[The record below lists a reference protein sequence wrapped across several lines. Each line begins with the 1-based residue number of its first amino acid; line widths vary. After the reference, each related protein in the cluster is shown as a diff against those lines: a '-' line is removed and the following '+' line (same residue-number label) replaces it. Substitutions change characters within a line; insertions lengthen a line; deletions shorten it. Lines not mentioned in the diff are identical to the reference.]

1 MENSS
6 ISTQPY
12 PTTFSQTTSYF
23 YSYPRKEKQM
33 TCLIHAKSK
42 NQTIIASD
50 SWSSSKDNN
59 HIIQKIIVNKN
70 FPLIIASAGENSAR
84 YKDGHVESILDYMFY
99 CANYY
104 NGKNIEECIKK
115 LLKLTKQFLCDMSL
129 QNTNEKLVQYYI
141 CYYDIKKRKIISKAY
156 EIIKNN
162 IQTFVIYIPD
172 SLAYHSFGV
181 YSYVINKSFKDYSND
196 AIDIKEK
203 VFADINKQIDLEK
216 EVPKDFRRVGGP
228 IQWASISKDGVLSH
242 GVEYI

>member
-1 MENSS
+1 MS
-6 ISTQPY
+6 
-12 PTTFSQTTSYF
+12 
-23 YSYPRKEKQM
+23 
-33 TCLIHAKSK
+33 CLIHAKSK

-50 SWSSSKDNN
+50 SWSSSNDNN

-84 YKDGHVESILDYMFY
+84 YKDGHVESILDYMSY

-141 CYYDIKKRKIISKAY
+141 CYYDSEKKKIVSKAY

-162 IQTFVIYIPD
+162 IQTFIIYIPD

-181 YSYVINKSFKDYSND
+181 YSYVINKSFKDYSNN

-242 GVEYI
+242 GVE

>member
-1 MENSS
+1 MN
-6 ISTQPY
+6 
-12 PTTFSQTTSYF
+12 
-23 YSYPRKEKQM
+23 
-33 TCLIHAKSK
+33 CLIHAKSK

-84 YKDGHVESILDYMFY
+84 YKDGHVESILDYMSY

-115 LLKLTKQFLCDMSL
+115 LLKLTKQFLYDMSL

-156 EIIKNN
+156 EIIKKN

-228 IQWASISKDGVLSH
+228 IQWASISKDGTLSH

>member
-1 MENSS
+1 MS
-6 ISTQPY
+6 
-12 PTTFSQTTSYF
+12 
-23 YSYPRKEKQM
+23 
-33 TCLIHAKSK
+33 CLIHAKSK

-50 SWSSSKDNN
+50 SWSSSNDNN

-84 YKDGHVESILDYMFY
+84 YKDGHVESILDYMSY

-141 CYYDIKKRKIISKAY
+141 CYYDSEKKKIVSKAY

-162 IQTFVIYIPD
+162 IQTFIIYIPD

-181 YSYVINKSFKDYSND
+181 YSYVINKSFKDYSNN

-228 IQWASISKDGVLSH
+228 IQWASISKDGTLSH
-242 GVEYI
+242 GVE

>member
-1 MENSS
+1 
-6 ISTQPY
+6 
-12 PTTFSQTTSYF
+12 
-23 YSYPRKEKQM
+23 M

-84 YKDGHVESILDYMFY
+84 YKDGHVESILDYMSY

-115 LLKLTKQFLCDMSL
+115 LLKLTKQFLYDMSL

>member
-1 MENSS
+1 MS
-6 ISTQPY
+6 
-12 PTTFSQTTSYF
+12 
-23 YSYPRKEKQM
+23 
-33 TCLIHAKSK
+33 CLIHAKSK

-50 SWSSSKDNN
+50 SWSSSNDNN

-84 YKDGHVESILDYMFY
+84 YKDGHVESILDYMSY

-141 CYYDIKKRKIISKAY
+141 CYYDSEKKKIVSKAY

-162 IQTFVIYIPD
+162 IQTFIIYIPD

-181 YSYVINKSFKDYSND
+181 YSYVINKSFKDYSNN

-228 IQWASISKDGVLSH
+228 IQWASISKDGTLTH
-242 GVEYI
+242 GVE

>member
-1 MENSS
+1 MS
-6 ISTQPY
+6 
-12 PTTFSQTTSYF
+12 
-23 YSYPRKEKQM
+23 
-33 TCLIHAKSK
+33 CLIHAKSK

-50 SWSSSKDNN
+50 SWSSSNDNN

-84 YKDGHVESILDYMFY
+84 YKDGHVESILDYMSY

-141 CYYDIKKRKIISKAY
+141 CYYDSEKKKIVSKAY

-162 IQTFVIYIPD
+162 IQTFIIYIPD

-181 YSYVINKSFKDYSND
+181 YSYVINKSFKDYSNN

-203 VFADINKQIDLEK
+203 VFSDINKQIDLEK

-228 IQWASISKDGVLSH
+228 IQWASISKDGTLTH
-242 GVEYI
+242 GVE

>member
-1 MENSS
+1 
-6 ISTQPY
+6 
-12 PTTFSQTTSYF
+12 
-23 YSYPRKEKQM
+23 M

-84 YKDGHVESILDYMFY
+84 YKDGHVESILDYMSY

-115 LLKLTKQFLCDMSL
+115 LLKLTKQFLYDMSL

-203 VFADINKQIDLEK
+203 VFADINKQIDFEK

>member
-1 MENSS
+1 M
-6 ISTQPY
+6 Y
-12 PTTFSQTTSYF
+12 
-23 YSYPRKEKQM
+23 
-33 TCLIHAKSK
+33 
-42 NQTIIASD
+42 TIQ
-50 SWSSSKDNN
+50 

-84 YKDGHVESILDYMFY
+84 YKDGHVESILDYMSY

-115 LLKLTKQFLCDMSL
+115 LLKLTKQFLYDMSL

>member
-1 MENSS
+1 MN
-6 ISTQPY
+6 
-12 PTTFSQTTSYF
+12 
-23 YSYPRKEKQM
+23 
-33 TCLIHAKSK
+33 CLIHAKSK

-84 YKDGHVESILDYMFY
+84 YKDGHVESILDYMSY

-115 LLKLTKQFLCDMSL
+115 LLKLTKQFLYDMSL

-228 IQWASISKDGVLSH
+228 IQWASISKDGTLSH